1 MQHPNRI
8 KQDLIFSPARSPHI
22 FSLMLFVAV
31 WKPASSRPFND
42 FFSLSCG
49 RNPTTWHTKTYGRRY
64 INALH
69 SHATVCHDSSH
80 LLFCLSLYYLVYN
93 VDCPRGWWVLMANRH
108 RNFVCS
114 RKISKIVSL
123 CSSMSFP
130 TFALIICLRRLASI
144 VPGYPQSSYYVPV
157 LSEMESIIALV
168 MYLSCRLHILDY
180 VSLPC
185 SQQVASILFSS

>member
-8 KQDLIFSPARSPHI
+8 KQDLTFSPARSPHI

-31 WKPASSRPFND
+31 WKPASSRPFNE
-42 FFSLSCG
+42 FFSLSRG

-114 RKISKIVSL
+114 RKIPKIVGL

-144 VPGYPQSSYYVPV
+144 VPGYPVFILCTCSVRDGIFHSFGHV
-157 LSEMESIIALV
+157 LV
-168 MYLSCRLHILDY
+168 
-180 VSLPC
+180 V
-185 SQQVASILFSS
+185 